1 MLHGQTRYNLKS
13 RFFDELPEG
22 SLKFLTPKRAPAR
35 GPWQATGSSAWSP
48 TLPSTRT
55 ESYNAGP
62 PVARK
67 TDPGHGLRVG
77 LQVFHTKFGEGK
89 VLTLEGE
96 GADARAQISFPRH
109 GTKWLALAVAKLTPV
124 D

>member
-22 SLKFLTPKRAPAR
+22 GLKFLTPKRPPAR
-35 GPWQATGSSAWSP
+35 SPWAASSTPAWQAPISSP
-48 TLPSTRT
+48 RT
-55 ESYNAGP
+55 ETNNAGP
-62 PVARK
+62 PVTRK
-67 TDPGHGLRVG
+67 TDPAHGLRVG
-77 LQVFHTKFGEGK
+77 LQVFHNKFGEGK

-109 GTKWLALAVAKLTPV
+109 GTKWLALSVAKLTPV
-124 D
+124 E